1 MGFQLQNSRSDVR
14 KRQQGGH
21 TWLWGDGGYILVL
34 VEDTTYLLLC
44 AEVWKMH
51 SAAASPRIKA
61 QSTVQAHQ
69 KLGTVG
75 AFRERADTVLR
86 RASWGVQGEGL
97 SDSHTQDTASL

>member
-21 TWLWGDGGYILVL
+21 TWLWGHGGYILVL

-86 RASWGVQGEGL
+86 RTSWGVQGEGL
-97 SDSHTQDTASL
+97 SNSHTQDTASL